1 MVIVMDTTDSKH
13 QVLRLLPVPLIWA
26 DGGADASF
34 TRVRPIKLGFSPESR
49 GSRRS
54 EKSL

>member
-1 MVIVMDTTDSKH
+1 MDTTDSKH